1 MHEAG
6 RAGRVDVYVVDIEGN
21 RYDVEIQAESNDN
34 EVLRARHYQSL
45 MDVAQ
50 LRKGAS
56 VEELRK
62 SVVLFICDFD
72 PLGAGLRRWD
82 CKTFCLQTRD
92 VVPDGRRIV
101 FLNARGDGDDVTAE
115 LEAFF

>member
-21 RYDVEIQAESNDN
+21 RYDVEIQAEPNDN
-34 EVLRARHYQSL
+34 EVLRARHYQLL